1 MAAIER
7 GMGMFQL
14 STIVV
19 FLLAALWLLLI
30 PGPAVIY
37 IVTRSAAQGR
47 RAGLAS
53 VLGIELATLVHVAAA
68 ALGLSALLMTSAL
81 AFSVVKYAGA
91 AYLVYLGIRL
101 LIARTD
107 DSAPEK
113 MPARTYVQLF
123 GKGFLVNLLN
133 PKTAIFFYSFLPQF
147 IDPSRG
153 SPFLQIAMLGGMF
166 VALATCTDSLYALI
180 GSSAGSY
187 LSRSMKIQKVRRFV
201 SGGIYIAL
209 GIGAAVSGHG
219 KG

>member
-1 MAAIER
+1 
-7 GMGMFQL
+7 MFQQ
-14 STIVV
+14 STIAV
-19 FLLAALWLLLI
+19 FLLSALSLLLI

-68 ALGLSALLMTSAL
+68 ALGLSALLMASAL
-81 AFSVVKYAGA
+81 AFNVVKYAGA

-101 LIARTD
+101 LIVHTD
-107 DSAPEK
+107 DSEPEK
-113 MPARTYVQLF
+113 VPTHTNVQLF

-153 SPFLQIAMLGGMF
+153 SPFLQIAMLGGIF

-180 GSSAGSY
+180 GSRAGSY
-187 LSRSMKIQKVRRFV
+187 LSRSVQIQKVRRFV